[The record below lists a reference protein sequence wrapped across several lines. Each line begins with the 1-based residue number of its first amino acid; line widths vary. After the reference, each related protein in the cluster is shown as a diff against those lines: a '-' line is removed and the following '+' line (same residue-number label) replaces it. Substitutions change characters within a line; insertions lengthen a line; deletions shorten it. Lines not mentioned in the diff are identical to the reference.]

1 MSVPYIFGYTS
12 EKTSGC
18 VASRVSDS
26 RCDTSRVFPG
36 RISEGHTP
44 DSWKNIYTCQSRIYS
59 DTSEKYLGWRPRVF
73 FQINPRDM
81 YLSLEYTYMSVPIHS
96 DMYQKKN
103 SGCVTSRVSDSGCDT
118 SRVFAGHISEGHIPD
133 FWINIHATPV
143 YIRKHIWKKNS
154 GCLAS
159 RIRHYGIYRVAKI
172 HRMPW
177 VAGHFPQKSH

>member
-1 MSVPYIFGYTS
+1 MWHVQSFSRTYIWGTYTRLLEKYIHVSVPYIFGYIWKILRMTS
-12 EKTSGC
+12 QSFF
-18 VASRVSDS
+18 SDK
-26 RCDTSRVFPG
+26 
-36 RISEGHTP
+36 SEGHVSV
-44 DSWKNIYTCQSRIYS
+44 SWIYIHVRPYTFRYV
-59 DTSEKYLGWRPRVF
+59 SE
-73 FQINPRDM
+73 
-81 YLSLEYTYMSVPIHS
+81 
-96 DMYQKKN
+96 KN

-143 YIRKHIWKKNS
+143 YIRIHIWKKNS